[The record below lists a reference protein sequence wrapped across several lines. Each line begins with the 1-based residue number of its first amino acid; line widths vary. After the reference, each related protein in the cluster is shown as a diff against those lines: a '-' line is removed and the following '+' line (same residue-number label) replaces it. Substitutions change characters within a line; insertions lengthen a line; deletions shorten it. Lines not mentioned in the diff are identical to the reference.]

1 MTEIEDLL
9 NDIEVLR
16 NQLEK
21 LIQKHNGN
29 LTDSEVIAASKI
41 LNAALN
47 QYNRL
52 IKEKIETL

>member
-41 LNAALN
+41 LNVALN